1 MEGKV
6 KKYVNRV
13 VDHLV
18 ESTML
23 TYDREVFDGGKYSFI
38 TLKIHFP
45 WLSGPWVDMFG
56 HQQGYERMTNI
67 INNVGN
73 IINYQRTS
81 VVDHIIHT
89 YGLTK
94 EEVENYYIVLG
105 YGLKLERKLGDFF
118 NSL

>member
-1 MEGKV
+1 MLSDLLLIFNIV
-6 KKYVNRV
+6 LPVFLLV
-13 VDHLV
+13 VVGL
-18 ESTML
+18 
-23 TYDREVFDGGKYSFI
+23 G
-38 TLKIHFP
+38 LK
-45 WLSGPWVDMFG
+45 L
-56 HQQGYERMTNI
+56 TNI
-67 INNVGN
+67 INDVGN